1 MQTPNSNGP
10 GTPGSD
16 PGSFS
21 QAKGKVSEMGQ
32 KAAERIDEKRDA
44 AAGGLDS
51 AAAALHEKADRLPGG
66 EKVASAAHSAAD
78 AVGTAANY
86 VREND
91 VASMLADVRQL
102 VKNNPGPALPGAAA
116 LGFLIARTFSR
127 N

>member
-1 MQTPNSNGP
+1 MQTPNQNGP
-10 GTPGSD
+10 GTPESGAS
-16 PGSFS
+16 SFS

-32 KAAERIDEKRDA
+32 KAADRIDEKRDA

-51 AAAALHEKADRLPGG
+51 AAAALHQKADSLPGG
-66 EKVASAAHSAAD
+66 EKVASAAHRTAE

-91 VASMLADVRQL
+91 VASMLGDLQQL
-102 VKNNPGPALPGAAA
+102 VKNNPGPALLGAAA